1 MGGCYGLR
9 SMPMAPAE
17 WLAAYRTAWLQR
29 DADAAAALFTEDAT
43 YAEQPYQDAFAG
55 PAAVREY
62 WARVTATQSNIE
74 MRYGTPITVGNRTA
88 VEWWTTLVNDGAPI
102 TLAGAFILTFDAS
115 GRCRSLREYLAVH
128 RRHTRAEARLGELRG
143 QATAGWVTYRAEYF
157 NARSLREILKSI
169 KNSRSVGHATA

>member
-1 MGGCYGLR
+1 MVDARRGGCYGLR

-17 WLAAYRTAWLQR
+17 WLAAYRVAWLTR
-29 DADAAAALFTEDAT
+29 DAAAAAALFTADAT

-55 PAAVREY
+55 PAAVRDY

-115 GRCRSLREYLAVH
+115 GRCRSLREY
-128 RRHTRAEARLGELRG
+128 G
-143 QATAGWVTYRAEYF
+143 QFTDGTHGPKPGWG
-157 NARSLREILKSI
+157 S
-169 KNSRSVGHATA
+169 